1 MGETE
6 YIYGRRAVLEALR
19 SSAERV
25 NKLFIAEGTRG
36 RTITQIR
43 ELARRRK
50 VVTNTLPRRGL
61 ERYVSGGAHQGVVAS
76 VAPVDYADADEL
88 ITPCHEGKPA
98 LLLLLDG
105 ITDPQNLGAIL
116 RSADAVGVDGVIV
129 PRRRSVGLTPVVAK
143 HSAGASRH
151 VRVARVTNIATTI
164 DALKENGIQTVGMAG
179 DAGRTIYDVDLTSP
193 MGIVIG
199 SEGAGLRP
207 LVRRKCDLE
216 ARIPMQGKVSSLNAS
231 VAAAVVLYEA
241 LRQRADARSARFI
254 TSNPP

>member
-6 YIYGRRAVLEALR
+6 YVYGRRAVLEALR

-36 RTITQIR
+36 RTITEIR
-43 ELARRRK
+43 ELARQK
-50 VVTNTLPRRGL
+50 KIVTNTLPRRGL
-61 ERYVSGGAHQGVVAS
+61 ERYVPGGDHQGVIVS
-76 VAPVDYADADEL
+76 VAPVDYADADDL
-88 ITPCHEGKPA
+88 IRPYHAGKPA
-98 LLLLLDG
+98 LLLLLDE

-116 RSADAVGVDGVIV
+116 RSADAVGADGVII

-143 HSAGASRH
+143 HSAGASRY

-164 DALKENGIQTVGMAG
+164 DYLKENGIQTVGMAG
-179 DAGRTIYDVDLTSP
+179 DADGTLYEVDLTLP
-193 MGIVIG
+193 TGIVIG

-207 LVRRKCDLE
+207 LVRRKCDLT
-216 ARIPMQGKVSSLNAS
+216 ARIPMHGKIASLNAS

-241 LRQRADARSARFI
+241 LRQRLDASSARSI
-254 TSNPP
+254 NSNPL